1 MSARIRFSSKEGK
14 HLNLFEVRRAFIS
27 YLVIKKMRGLFVFR
41 IDNVNCKENKN
52 LTNKIE
58 ALSDLNWLGL
68 IPDESNLNP
77 DPRYAPYM
85 QNERLDIYQ
94 RYIDALIK
102 MGVTYKKALSHG
114 NELSKRAM
122 QPALYLTA
130 NNFSDDYILDLKQE
144 KVLLNKQNVS
154 EFVIVN
160 PNGLPS
166 DDFAEI
172 IDDYLMGITH
182 VIIDKNRIDS
192 IACYLAVYRYFNWKI
207 PSFLVLPFQKSN
219 KEIGDY
225 DFLHS
230 LQNEGYL
237 PDAICHYLYEL
248 DVDCPCD
255 KKHSKIKELIEDFHI
270 DKLHDNHRLFDIEAL
285 RRVNAQ
291 HIKKTTPTEFL
302 AFIRPFINGYVNE
315 EHNDDYLLKLATIHK
330 SQITFGNQIK
340 EFLSPFLL
348 EKPSFSPSEM
358 QLINSPQSIA
368 VISSMYSLILEKES
382 AIDNILQEMSAL
394 QSSLGVRGKDFY
406 MPLRL
411 LLSRTKHGPELD
423 SIIKFLGKDEVLKRL
438 CQYKD

>member
-1 MSARIRFSSKEGK
+1 MSARIRFSSKEGR
-14 HLNLFEVRRAFIS
+14 HLTLFEARRAFIS
-27 YLVIKKMRGLFVFR
+27 YLVIKKMRGFFVFR
-41 IDNVNCKENKN
+41 IDNVNQKENKN
-52 LTNKIE
+52 HTNIIE

-68 IPDESNLNP
+68 IPDESHLNP
-77 DPRYAPYM
+77 NPHYAPYV
-85 QNERLDIYQ
+85 QNERLAIYQ
-94 RYIDALIK
+94 RYIDALIN

-114 NELSKRAM
+114 DELSKRTTR
-122 QPALYLTA
+122 PALYLTA
-130 NNFSDDYILDLKQE
+130 NNFLDDSILDLKQE
-144 KVLLNKQNVS
+144 KVFLNRQNAS
-154 EFVIVN
+154 GFVIVN

-192 IACYLAVYRYFNWKI
+192 IAHYLAVYRYFNWKI
-207 PSFLVLPFQKSN
+207 PSFLVLSFQEPN
-219 KEIGDY
+219 KDNKYYE
-225 DFLHS
+225 FLHS

-237 PDAICHYLYEL
+237 PDAVCQYLYEL
-248 DVDCPCD
+248 DVDCTSNKD
-255 KKHSKIKELIEDFHI
+255 RSKIKTLIEDFQV
-270 DKLHDNHRLFDIEAL
+270 DKLHVNHRLFDIEAL
-285 RRVNAQ
+285 RKVNAQ

-302 AFIRPFINGYVNE
+302 AFIRPFINDYVNE
-315 EHNDDYLLKLATIHK
+315 ERNDDYLFKLAMIHK

-368 VISSMYSLILEKES
+368 VISAMYSFILEK
-382 AIDNILQEMSAL
+382 DNVLGNILQEMSAL
-394 QSSLGVRGKDFY
+394 QSSLGVEGRDFY

-411 LLSRTKHGPELD
+411 LLTRTKHGPELD

-438 CQYKD
+438 SQYKD